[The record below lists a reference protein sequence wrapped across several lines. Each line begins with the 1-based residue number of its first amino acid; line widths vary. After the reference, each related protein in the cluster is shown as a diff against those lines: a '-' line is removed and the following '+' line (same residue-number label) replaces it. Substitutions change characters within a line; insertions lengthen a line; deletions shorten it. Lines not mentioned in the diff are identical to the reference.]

1 MSSLGGERLE
11 AAELLAEGLAH
22 DRSHGLFDARSD
34 EISYPS
40 KGKRWR
46 TVPMAS
52 SRWSETA
59 GLEVSADGVSF
70 GSPETQSTALEG
82 ILGFPPA
89 IREYA
94 DEGPQPRY
102 WRAPLHLL
110 TNADIARLRA
120 LLPDAVLDLR
130 RFRPNL
136 MVELD
141 DASAAMPQD
150 AWLGREIRLGEVVLR
165 ATIPCVRCGF
175 TSMEQPGLPMDPR
188 VLQHLVQDFGRNFGI
203 YCEVVVPGRLQ
214 VGDALALGA
223 PVAETVS

>member
-1 MSSLGGERLE
+1 MSSLGGERLAQ
-11 AAELLAEGLAH
+11 AALLEGGLAH

-40 KGKRWR
+40 KGRRWR
-46 TVPMAS
+46 TVPMAA

-59 GLEVSADGVSF
+59 GLEVSADGVTF
-70 GSPETQSTALEG
+70 GPPETQSRALEDM
-82 ILGFPPA
+82 LGFPPA

-94 DEGPQPRY
+94 AAGPQPRY
-102 WRAPLHLL
+102 RRAPIHLL
-110 TNADIARLRA
+110 TNADMARLRA

-136 MVELD
+136 MVMLD
-141 DASAAMPQD
+141 DVSAAMPQD
-150 AWLGREIRLGEVVLR
+150 EWLGREIRLGEAVLR

-203 YCEVVVPGRLQ
+203 YCEVLVPGQLRE
-214 VGDALALGA
+214 GDALALGPA
-223 PVAETVS
+223 VAEASA